1 MVLKANLKS
10 YISGSLSPYELD
22 KIARDYLDDV
32 APCGFDF
39 SHSLGHGIGQNVHQA
54 PPTLSPMAD
63 KKFKLKPNMT
73 FTIEPGLYKEGEFGI
88 RLENSCYLDK
98 NGKIQSFS
106 KFPYEKNLI
115 DFDMLDKKE
124 LETLKEWG
132 LNE

>member
-1 MVLKANLKS
+1 
-10 YISGSLSPYELD
+10 
-22 KIARDYLDDV
+22 
-32 APCGFDF
+32 
-39 SHSLGHGIGQNVHQA
+39 
-54 PPTLSPMAD
+54 MAD

-124 LETLKEWG
+124 LEALEEWG